1 MKKQDISQWIRLLL
15 TPVLLIV
22 LGLILAINPDSA
34 SALIARIFGWLLLI
48 AAGGLVVLALVDR
61 IGMVSK
67 VLSACLCLVV
77 GTWLLRNPL
86 MLAAG
91 IGRIAGVLLV
101 VRGVQDI
108 LDGARWHRGLLAAV
122 LTIVVGVILIALPM
136 TTSRVVLLLCGIAMI
151 AAGVGMLVFRLNLRR
166 HLKEPD
172 DPNIIDA
179 L

>member
-1 MKKQDISQWIRLLL
+1 MKKQDISGWIRLLL
-15 TPVLLIV
+15 TPVMLIV
-22 LGLILAINPDSA
+22 LGLILAVNPDSA

-48 AAGGLVVLALVDR
+48 AAGVLAVLAVVDR
-61 IGMVSK
+61 VGMVGK
-67 VLSACLCLVV
+67 VLSACLCLAA
-77 GTWLLRNPL
+77 GIWLLRNPL

-91 IGRIAGVLLV
+91 IGRVAGVLLI

-108 LDGARWHRGLLAAV
+108 LDGAGWHRGLLAAV
-122 LTIVVGVILIALPM
+122 LTIVIGAVLIAMPM
-136 TTSRVVLLLCGIAMI
+136 TTSRVVLLLCGIALI
-151 AAGVGMLVFRLNLRR
+151 AAGVGMLAFRVKLRR